1 MAKKIVNMG
10 FPEFLEDN
18 VKSLTDKM
26 PWMKERDFKYAESI
40 EEVKA
45 FVDKAI
51 EKCMCAL
58 DLETTGLNTRVKMVE
73 GRRVPIG
80 KIVGIGVCYNPSYG
94 LYIPINHREDSECN
108 LPEGPV
114 LDEIKRLCANC
125 IIVFHNAKFDMTF
138 LKNHY
143 IEIDDFKGFED
154 TMLLA
159 RCFDLGQKDVKLKS
173 LSHRLLN
180 QRMLSFEEVVKNTK
194 RFDFVSPKIGYIYG
208 ASDPVCTLDLYHFF
222 MNEEI
227 VRAQNFIYNIE
238 KRVVFV
244 VMEMESNLVRIDVEY
259 LKDLQKRTGKRI
271 EEIKREVFKL
281 AKEEFNLASPLQ
293 LGKIL
298 FEKLGFEDPGKTE
311 SGQYK
316 TDSATLNK
324 IADVYPVVKKIVEF
338 RELEKVL
345 NTYIN
350 NLLKNYDEDG
360 FIKLSFHQSGTDT
373 GRFSSPGG
381 MGIEEDGFSGVNVQ
395 SIPKI
400 PPDHSKWLDMRKAI
414 IAREGKTLVAIDYA
428 NEEMRVATNLSK
440 ETTWINALNE
450 GIDFHTAT
458 GGIISNKTDLTTV
471 TKDERKIGKTV
482 NFLSLYMGGPRS
494 LSQQAKIPFQ
504 EARRILKTFFAGVPK
519 LKSWMNNE
527 IKRSQKS
534 KIVKT
539 IFGRT
544 RPLNRFYDSKDKA
557 LIAHGDRCVINTQVQ
572 GASADIMKIVMAR
585 LHGWIHRNGFQDDIK
600 VLITMHDELVYEIT
614 TDKLDFFV
622 PEISKIMRLDDI
634 IQGTLGWEIPLEVDV
649 SYGDSWKVSKDFFK
663 DFPELKERLSEPLF
677 ESEGRK
683 FDRYSA
689 AKENCKGNTENPKKE
704 LETTTDSVEK
714 KECPQNIV
722 GPKSVAEAPSSE
734 EKKSVEEEKP
744 QESTGSK
751 EVELDNDSPDLVY
764 TIRNRRKSN
773 VRWLNNILQ
782 FLTNEKNDI
791 YTSQKKI
798 LKLKDPDGYSFLVS
812 EIEVPVDAFTALVRY
827 HGL

>member
-10 FPEFLEDN
+10 FSEFLRDN
-18 VKSLTDKM
+18 VQKLTEDM
-26 PWMKERDFKYAESI
+26 PWMKERKFKYAESLK
-40 EEVKA
+40 EVKE
-45 FVDKAI
+45 FIDMAI
-51 EKCMCAL
+51 DKCMCAL
-58 DLETTGLNTRVKMVE
+58 DLETTGLNTRVKMVK
-73 GRRVPIG
+73 GRKEPIER
-80 KIVGIGVCYNPSYG
+80 IVGIGLSYNPNYG
-94 LYIPINHREDSECN
+94 LYIPINHKEDPECN
-108 LPEGPV
+108 LSEGNV
-114 LDEIKRLCANC
+114 LDEIQRLCANC

-138 LKNHY
+138 LKNY
-143 IEIDDFKGFED
+143 GVEIDDFKGFED

-159 RCFDLGQKDVKLKS
+159 RCYDLGQKDVKLKN

-180 QRMLSFEEVVKNTK
+180 QRMLTFEEVVKNTK

-259 LKDLQKRTGKRI
+259 LKDLQKRTEKRI

-298 FEKLGFEDPGKTE
+298 FEKLGFEAPGKTD

-316 TDSATLNK
+316 TDSATLND

-350 NLLKNYDEDG
+350 NLLRNHDEEG
-360 FIKLSFHQSGTDT
+360 FVKLSFHQSGTDT

-381 MGIEEDGFSGVNVQ
+381 QGIEEDGFSGVNIQ

-400 PPDHSKWLDMRKAI
+400 PPDHSKWLDMRKSI
-414 IAREGKTLVAIDYA
+414 IAREGKTIVAIDYA

-440 ETTWINALNE
+440 ETTWINALNN

-519 LKSWMNNE
+519 LKSWMNGE

-534 KIVKT
+534 KIVRT

-585 LHGWIHRNGFQDDIK
+585 LHGWIHRNGFQDDLK
-600 VLITMHDELVYEIT
+600 VLITMHDELVFEIT
-614 TDKLDFFV
+614 TEKLDFFV

-634 IQGTLGWEIPLEVDV
+634 IKGTLGWEISLDVDV
-649 SYGDSWKVSKDFFK
+649 KYGNSWKVSKDFFK
-663 DFPELKERLSEPLF
+663 DFPELKERLLEPLF
-677 ESEGRK
+677 ESESSK
-683 FDRYSA
+683 FNRYSA
-689 AKENCKGNTENPKKE
+689 AKENCKGNSENSKKE
-704 LETTTDSVEK
+704 FENTTDSEKKREAPQNAEEPKSAEEESTVEK
-714 KECPQNIV
+714 N
-722 GPKSVAEAPSSE
+722 
-734 EKKSVEEEKP
+734 KSVEEEKQ
-744 QESTGSK
+744 QESTDFK
-751 EVELDNDSPDLVY
+751 TVELDNDSPDLVY

-782 FLTNEKNDI
+782 FLTDEKKDTYI
-791 YTSQKKI
+791 SQKKI
-798 LKLKDPDGYSFLVS
+798 LKLKDPDGNSFLVS
-812 EIEVPVDAFTALVRY
+812 EIEVPVDAFTALARY
-827 HGL
+827 HGI